1 MAIWSLAKKE
11 FRLLLRDWRAALI
24 LVAMPL
30 LFILVLGL
38 LLGEGFGQEADSRIR
53 VLVVDED
60 QKPEFFRYRGE
71 IASVLASAPAGPLHA
86 LPALRVGP
94 GEPWP
99 GLFPGRTWTQEVQ
112 DDLKES
118 DIRVEVV
125 GNEAEARKL
134 VEDHRQPAVLVF
146 GPGFSNAVCH
156 CSFLTDG
163 INPFNHDGV
172 DLDKIDVRLLED
184 RLQPAQAAIIKQV
197 TQVTLVRVILPYMI
211 GKAFKRLSEPEFIE
225 LLGNRVSLPVPP
237 SFRFVVGKDRLTLS
251 ESLEMA
257 AEHKPGVVQQY
268 KERVGSGV
276 QAALQKQFENY
287 DLTGMTWARLTKSRD
302 RRSEMVAAA
311 STVGLSATAAGP
323 GPLLAAGALPPGR
336 PEPSWGKG
344 EVSVYR
350 DRNGSGPLHFG
361 AQRYQTLVPSYAV
374 MFAFFLVMT
383 VGWLFAAERRQGTL
397 KRLRAA
403 PITRAEVLTGK
414 LLPVFLL
421 SLGQGVFLLLAGRLA
436 FGMRWGPAQWSL
448 GQQVLWLLPVV
459 TATSLAATGMSL
471 LVAALARTEVQV
483 ALYGA
488 VPVLV
493 LALIGGCVLPR
504 EMMPEQTR
512 WLTHLAPQG
521 WALDAYRELL
531 GPDPGYRPNL
541 AIVRQS
547 CVALAAFGAAFLG
560 LAWWRLPLD

>member
-38 LLGEGFGQEADSRIR
+38 LLGEGFGQKPDDRIR
-53 VLVVDED
+53 VLMVDRD
-60 QKPEFFRYRGE
+60 QQPDFFCHRGQ
-71 IASVLASAPAGPLHA
+71 IAAVLASAPGGPLQVV
-86 LPALRVGP
+86 PALGVPP

-99 GLFPGRTWTQEVQ
+99 GLVPGRTWTEEVR

-118 DIRVEVV
+118 GIRVD
-125 GNEAEARKL
+125 L
-134 VEDHRQPAVLVF
+134 VAGEEEGQRLVRDHRQPAVLVF
-146 GPGFSNAVCH
+146 EPGFSNAVCY

-172 DLDKIDVRLLED
+172 DLDKVNVRLLD
-184 RLQPAQAAIIKQV
+184 DPRQPAQAAIIKQV

-211 GKAFKRLSEPEFIE
+211 GKAFRRLSEPEFIE
-225 LLGNRVSLPVPP
+225 LLGNRVTLPVPP
-237 SFRFVVGKDRLTLS
+237 TFRLVVGKDRLSLS

-257 AEHKPGVVQQY
+257 AEHKPAVVQQY
-268 KERVGSGV
+268 KQRVGAGV
-276 QAALQKQFENY
+276 QAALRKQFENY
-287 DLTGMTWARLTKSRD
+287 DLTGMTWSRLTKSRD
-302 RRSEMVAAA
+302 RRTDAVLA
-311 STVGLSATAAGP
+311 SGTIGLAGSSPGP

-336 PEPSWGKG
+336 PEPQWGEG
-344 EVSVYR
+344 EVAAYVNR
-350 DRNGSGPLHFG
+350 DGSGPLHFG
-361 AQRYQTLVPSYAV
+361 AQRYQLLVPSYTV

-403 PITRAEVLTGK
+403 PITRSEVLVGK
-414 LLPVFLL
+414 FVPVFLL
-421 SLGQGVFLLLAGRLA
+421 ALGQGVLLLLAGRLV

-448 GQQVLWLLPVV
+448 LHQLAWLLPVV
-459 TATSLAATGMSL
+459 TATALAATGLAL

-504 EMMPEQTR
+504 EMMPEQTQ
-512 WLTHLAPQG
+512 WLTLLAPQG

-531 GPDPGYRPNL
+531 DPNPNYVPNL
-541 AIVRQS
+541 DV
-547 CVALAAFGAAFLG
+547 VARGCAGLAAFGAVFLG
-560 LAWWRLPLD
+560 VAWWRLPLD

>member
-1 MAIWSLAKKE
+1 MVIWSLAKKE

-38 LLGEGFGQEADSRIR
+38 LLGEGFGQKPDDRIR
-53 VLVVDED
+53 VMIVDLD
-60 QKPEFFRYRGE
+60 QRPEFFRYRGQV
-71 IASVLASAPAGPLHA
+71 AAALASAPAGPLYL
-86 LPALRVGP
+86 LPALQVGP

-99 GLFPGRTWTQEVQ
+99 GLFPGRTWTEQVQ
-112 DDLKES
+112 DDFKES
-118 DIRVEVV
+118 GIRVDVV
-125 GNEAEARKL
+125 DSVETARQL
-134 VEDHRQPAVLVF
+134 VHEHRQPAVLVF
-146 GPGFSNAVCH
+146 EPGFSNAMCD
-156 CSFLTDG
+156 CSFLSGG
-163 INPFNHDGV
+163 INPFHHDGV
-172 DLDKIDVRLLED
+172 DLRKVNVELLED
-184 RLQPAQAAIIKQV
+184 DRQPAQAAIIKQV

-237 SFRFVVGKDRLTLS
+237 AFRFVVRKDKLTLS
-251 ESLEMA
+251 ESLDLA
-257 AEHKPGVVQQY
+257 AEHKPAVVLEY
-268 KERVGSGV
+268 KERVGEGV
-276 QAALQKQFENY
+276 QNALQKQFEKY
-287 DLTGMTWARLTKSRD
+287 DLMGMTWAKLTKSRD
-302 RRSEMVAAA
+302 PRTDAVVAAG
-311 STVGLSATAAGP
+311 TVGLVGTPDGP
-323 GPLLAAGALPPGR
+323 GPLLAALALDPRR
-336 PEPSWGKG
+336 PEPQWGEG
-344 EVSVYR
+344 EVVVYQ
-350 DRNGSGPLHFG
+350 DKGGSGPLHFG
-361 AQRYQTLVPSYAV
+361 AQRYQLLVPSYTV

-403 PITRAEVLTGK
+403 PITRGEVLLGK

-421 SLGQGVFLLLAGRLA
+421 SLGQGVLLLVAGKLV

-459 TATSLAATGMSL
+459 VATSLAATGLSL

-512 WLTHLAPQG
+512 WLTLVTPQG
-521 WALDAYRELL
+521 WALEAYRELL
-531 GPDPGYRPNL
+531 VASPTYTPDPQVVWR
-541 AIVRQS
+541 S
-547 CVALAAFGAAFLG
+547 CAALAAFGLGFLG